1 MEIKKKMPANSSD
14 DDERNMVTT
23 NTNITQSKWEK
34 AYPRTHRSGKKI
46 VLSDYATLEER
57 LPPTQPVE
65 GILDTRVWR
74 EDMPQDMVDGIE
86 SIFRNPTEVAQKEA
100 IFNKINKDY
109 IIVQA
114 QREKNRNAA
123 AKALNNAEIDLVDQA
138 QGMERYRKRK
148 GRGKDSTTEEALL
161 EAVANRKI
169 SRKINYDAMS
179 SIFDDGS
186 FSTGGANEDPFVTE
200 QNFVIQEI

>member
-1 MEIKKKMPANSSD
+1 
-14 DDERNMVTT
+14 
-23 NTNITQSKWEK
+23 
-34 AYPRTHRSGKKI
+34 
-46 VLSDYATLEER
+46 
-57 LPPTQPVE
+57 
-65 GILDTRVWR
+65 
-74 EDMPQDMVDGIE
+74 MPQDMIDDID

-114 QREKNRNAA
+114 QKEKNRTAA
-123 AKALNNAEIDLVDQA
+123 EQAHDNAEKDLAEQSE
-138 QGMERYRKRK
+138 GLERYRKRK

-186 FSTGGANEDPFVTE
+186 FSTGGATEDPFVTE
-200 QNFVIQEI
+200 KLAIEEI

>member
-1 MEIKKKMPANSSD
+1 MP
-14 DDERNMVTT
+14 
-23 NTNITQSKWEK
+23 K
-34 AYPRTHRSGKKI
+34 
-46 VLSDYATLEER
+46 
-57 LPPTQPVE
+57 
-65 GILDTRVWR
+65 
-74 EDMPQDMVDGIE
+74 DMVDDIE

-109 IIVQA
+109 IIVEA
-114 QREKNRNAA
+114 QKEKNRNSAEQ
-123 AKALNNAEIDLVDQA
+123 AKDNAEKDLVEQK

-148 GRGKDSTTEEALL
+148 GRGNDSTTEEALL

-186 FSTGGANEDPFVTE
+186 FSTGGVIEDPFAIE
-200 QNFVIQEI
+200 QNMRMEEV